1 MIFKNLA
8 NYINKIYIFLE
19 TKFHGFYLN
28 SNVYDNK
35 ISRVNNKNLEYRPSP
50 ILLDCLIKNKS
61 RKDKIEDFYLNTVWD
76 NKKLKDKD
84 YKNLHSFFWLFS
96 LNLKSS
102 KQDIQKIILNW
113 IDSNNKYSSKNWD
126 IKTLSKRVISWISN
140 AKLTYEDSDQSYK
153 EKIDTIILKQ
163 INHLINEIEKSD
175 WIDEKMIGCA
185 TIILAGLS
193 YKEKTKYLD
202 VGYDLLKK
210 IIKNSLNDEGFP
222 QSRNIR
228 QLNFYLKYFVL
239 IREWLKESQTE
250 IPEYIDEAIY
260 YLGQAYFL
268 TSQNIK
274 NTILFNGNYESIN
287 DSLNKYLTRLGYTF
301 KNENNEIGG
310 YAILKNKKIS
320 LIMDVGP
327 SPEKKKIRQL
337 PSRCFII

>member
-28 SNVYDNK
+28 SNVYDKK

-140 AKLTYEDSDQSYK
+140 AKLTYEDSDQNYK
-153 EKIDTIILKQ
+153 EKID
-163 INHLINEIEKSD
+163 
-175 WIDEKMIGCA
+175 
-185 TIILAGLS
+185 
-193 YKEKTKYLD
+193 
-202 VGYDLLKK
+202 
-210 IIKNSLNDEGFP
+210 F
-222 QSRNIR
+222 
-228 QLNFYLKYFVL
+228 
-239 IREWLKESQTE
+239 
-250 IPEYIDEAIY
+250 
-260 YLGQAYFL
+260 
-268 TSQNIK
+268 
-274 NTILFNGNYESIN
+274 
-287 DSLNKYLTRLGYTF
+287 
-301 KNENNEIGG
+301 
-310 YAILKNKKIS
+310 
-320 LIMDVGP
+320 
-327 SPEKKKIRQL
+327 
-337 PSRCFII
+337 